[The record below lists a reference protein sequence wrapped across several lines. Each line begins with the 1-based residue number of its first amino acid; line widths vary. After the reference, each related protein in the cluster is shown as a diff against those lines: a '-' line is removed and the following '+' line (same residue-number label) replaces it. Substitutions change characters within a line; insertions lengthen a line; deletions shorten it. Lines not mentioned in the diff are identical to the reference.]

1 MSWSS
6 DMAKFVKEKK
16 EQKRQ
21 EAESMQNRIFFTAVS
36 VDLEEDADPSS
47 PFQGFKLVPGIHIPK
62 DYKENLAKQKDA
74 KYQEFLHNWI
84 KEKDPERKKQIGRAA
99 KEYWA
104 VRRKELGFLDEEDI
118 KRLEEEKRKREEEER
133 KRRELE
139 WQEHLAWVEE
149 KIAKGTPA
157 KHVLYCN
164 YPGAEFREEI
174 DASKMESSYTEDY
187 DGYREELDEILS
199 ELLGDQDFEKFVG
212 RYFTEDDV
220 PASGHLCYDEVRTE
234 VFGNGG
240 LPLNDDVRVYL
251 DSIGEDGTVIDTE
264 ELDISDYI
272 DLESEK
278 EFLMECGLYD
288 QTDEYIEIALR
299 KFVEASEWHYEL
311 RKGNRDYEDV
321 ETWPAPKADGS
332 WADSTGETLEPY
344 MWFGNW
350 DEWVLDGDNLDFWLS
365 DYPEGYIIER
375 HYDAYPWYG
384 GGIPGFE
391 EIVKSCPVKIEADD
405 TPESIDKKIRL
416 FFVEQ
421 YKKAHL
427 KKRGKKEDRHA

>member
-1 MSWSS
+1 MTS
-6 DMAKFVKEKK
+6 DMAKDRKEKQ
-16 EQKRQ
+16 EQKT
-21 EAESMQNRIFFTAVS
+21 EKMQNRIYFTAVS
-36 VDLEEDADPSS
+36 VDLEEDVDPSS
-47 PFQGFKLVPGIHIPK
+47 PFQGFKLVPGLHIPK

-74 KYQEFLHNWI
+74 KYQKFLHKWI
-84 KEKDPERKKQIGRAA
+84 KEKDPDRRKQIGRAA

-139 WQEHLAWVEE
+139 WQEHLEWVEE
-149 KIAKGTPA
+149 KVAKGTPA

-199 ELLGDQDFEKFVG
+199 ELLEEQDFENFVG

-220 PASGHLCYDEVRTE
+220 PASGHIFYDEIRTD

-240 LPLNDDVRVYL
+240 LPLNYDVRVYL
-251 DSIGEDGTVIDTE
+251 DSVREDGTVIDTE
-264 ELDISDYI
+264 ELDIRDYI
-272 DLESEK
+272 NLESKK
-278 EFLMECGLYD
+278 EVLMECGLYD

-299 KFVEASEWHYEL
+299 KFVEESDWHYEL
-311 RKGNRDYEDV
+311 RKDNRYYEDI

-332 WADSTGETLEPY
+332 WVDSTGETLEPY
-344 MWFGNW
+344 MWFGTGW
-350 DEWVLDGDNLDFWLS
+350 DEWVLDGCNLKFWLS
-365 DYPEGYIIER
+365 DSPERYLVEI
-375 HYDAYPWYG
+375 HYDAYPGYG
-384 GGIPGFE
+384 GDIPGFE
-391 EIVKSCPVKIEADD
+391 EIVKSCPVKIEAND

-416 FFVEQ
+416 FFVKQ
-421 YKKAHL
+421 YKKAHKL
-427 KKRGKKEDRHA
+427 IKKM